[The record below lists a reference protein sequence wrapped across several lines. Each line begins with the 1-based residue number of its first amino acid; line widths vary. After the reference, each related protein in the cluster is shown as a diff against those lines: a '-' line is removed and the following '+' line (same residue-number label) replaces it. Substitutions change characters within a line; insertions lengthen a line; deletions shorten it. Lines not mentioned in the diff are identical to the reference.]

1 VALGAQEAST
11 VRFLIHPSA
20 WKVYSRKFVCRIL
33 HSRGPKVGCRAY
45 HQMVKH
51 TSQHYILWC
60 WIKIRW
66 GEWSNAFI
74 VGSSA
79 VAMVLDRDPKSYGH
93 RLWKIASTTLSRS
106 HLAKI
111 GRGGSGCGTG
121 RSSGKDRVA
130 VARTPQCP
138 SNTRG
143 ACYSGVLLQ
152 HATPDCASRRTTSP
166 CLALRAHAP

>member
-1 VALGAQEAST
+1 MLEQRLERGFDRHTEGEKGLRVLC
-11 VRFLIHPSA
+11 SA
-20 WKVYSRKFVCRIL
+20 TLQAPATLFGQSQKRNSAKFVCRIL

-79 VAMVLDRDPKSYGH
+79 VAMMLDRDPRSYGH
-93 RLWKIASTTLSRS
+93 RLWKIASTTLSKS

-111 GRGGSGCGTG
+111 GRGRSGCGTG
-121 RSSGKDRVA
+121 RSSGR
-130 VARTPQCP
+130 RQGSSG
-138 SNTRG
+138 SN
-143 ACYSGVLLQ
+143 SSV
-152 HATPDCASRRTTSP
+152 P
-166 CLALRAHAP
+166 